1 MSKSKKGTA
10 PQAVAV
16 TAEVTGPV
24 AFANGIDAG
33 ESLAGIGFMAAD
45 IAARMRVTV
54 GAAYSSVAGFPT
66 WRDLEAALEK
76 AGVSKVTKSDLAKGM
91 AKKWDAM
98 YLSGAAVKSDVD
110 VERKRELVR
119 IVGFNAFDFMH
130 LSPQAKAALGKD
142 NAPRAAAVKEFG
154 TMLNKNASN
163 TWGDLVRIDN
173 RVHGRSV
180 NRGADKKK
188 SVADLI
194 KKSTVEGLAK
204 RVASLVEDGF
214 EVPAEVKAFAAYTV
228 KAKWAVLPKK

>member
-76 AGVSKVTKSDLAKGM
+76 AGVSKVT
-91 AKKWDAM
+91 
-98 YLSGAAVKSDVD
+98 
-110 VERKRELVR
+110 
-119 IVGFNAFDFMH
+119 
-130 LSPQAKAALGKD
+130 
-142 NAPRAAAVKEFG
+142 
-154 TMLNKNASN
+154 
-163 TWGDLVRIDN
+163 
-173 RVHGRSV
+173 
-180 NRGADKKK
+180 
-188 SVADLI
+188 
-194 KKSTVEGLAK
+194 
-204 RVASLVEDGF
+204 
-214 EVPAEVKAFAAYTV
+214 
-228 KAKWAVLPKK
+228 